1 MSRGAQTNGYR
12 KARARKA
19 KGPHAAQRTCIG
31 GCNKMFLS
39 EGPWNRICPKCAARN
54 EEVNA
59 RHARLSSTG
68 KGWLPRI
75 EDDSH
80 ISQD

>member
-1 MSRGAQTNGYR
+1 
-12 KARARKA
+12 
-19 KGPHAAQRTCIG
+19 
-31 GCNKMFLS
+31 MFLS